1 MGNRSRRGNRTYYE
15 EDDFRTRRGEQRRDF
30 ETDPNRGFEQRGPE
44 RVSGWDP
51 ADYEENYFGGGSQQ
65 YGTGYRGGP
74 VRRSRTFRDDPPISG
89 REGRGGYRDDTG
101 YRSGDRGRH
110 EHSGVGWG
118 GYYESPDYPES
129 ERGFFTDRER
139 RERYDAD
146 ERTWWNRAAD
156 EVSSWF
162 GDEEAEKR
170 RDMDAH
176 RINYRGRGPRNYQR
190 SDQRIEEDVN
200 DRLTDFPYIDA
211 SDIEVSVGNRDV
223 ILSGYV
229 KSRYEKRL
237 AESIAEDVSGVSN
250 VENRIRISRATP
262 QQTGGERDT
271 PTPEENTEKSKSS
284 YAGQS

>member
-1 MGNRSRRGNRTYYE
+1 M
-15 EDDFRTRRGEQRRDF
+15 
-30 ETDPNRGFEQRGPE
+30 
-44 RVSGWDP
+44 
-51 ADYEENYFGGGSQQ
+51 
-65 YGTGYRGGP
+65 GYRGGP
-74 VRRSRTFRDDPPISG
+74 VRRSRRFRDDVPIPYRPG
-89 REGRGGYRDDTG
+89 REERGGYRDDRG
-101 YRSGDRGRH
+101 YPSRELGRH
-110 EHSGVGWG
+110 EHSGVGWV

-139 RERYDAD
+139 RERYDAN

-156 EVSSWF
+156 EVFSWF

-170 RDMDAH
+170 RDMDAR

-237 AESIAEDVSGVSN
+237 AESIAEDVSGVTN
-250 VENRIRISRATP
+250 VENRIRISTATP
-262 QQTGGERDT
+262 QQTTGEKDMPIT
-271 PTPEENTEKSKSS
+271 EESTEKSRSS